1 MAAAPDAT
9 VLAAETAH
17 VLQLPPPGAVPP
29 VTALPPQ
36 AHAAGPGCVFT
47 TLSAP
52 VGFVGSFRFSARA
65 RPSQMLG
72 TGGAMETAG
81 LATVCCAARASL

>member
-1 MAAAPDAT
+1 MAAAPGAT
-9 VLAAETAH
+9 VLAAETVH
-17 VLQLPPPGAVPP
+17 VLQLPPPGAVTHD
-29 VTALPPQ
+29 TALPPQ
-36 AHAAGPGCVFT
+36 ALAAGPGCVFT
-47 TLSAP
+47 TFSAP